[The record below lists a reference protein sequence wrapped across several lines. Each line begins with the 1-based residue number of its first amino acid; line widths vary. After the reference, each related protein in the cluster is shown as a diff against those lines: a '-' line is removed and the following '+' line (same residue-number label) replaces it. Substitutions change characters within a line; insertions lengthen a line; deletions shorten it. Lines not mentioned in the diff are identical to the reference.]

1 MYGYCDSHIWPA
13 NSPIASFSC
22 LAQQLLKQMSVS
34 LVYKIFSLPP
44 PPHLHVHFGSM
55 QSVGSV
61 GLWDL
66 LSSELLVVRAT
77 ETQSYGPITR
87 RDESCEELQEQ
98 GVDSHWDRWC
108 LQPFHV
114 WYFTYH
120 NTFRSVKDS
129 VWYTWSSSAK
139 YLLRQLM
146 FPSWWH
152 ENLMRW

>member
-1 MYGYCDSHIWPA
+1 MAIV
-13 NSPIASFSC
+13 IATYD
-22 LAQQLLKQMSVS
+22 LLIVLLRHS
-34 LVYKIFSLPP
+34 LVWPSNSWNKCQFLWFTRSSVPP
-44 PPHLHVHFGSM
+44 PPHLHVHFGST

-77 ETQSYGPITR
+77 ETQPYGPITR